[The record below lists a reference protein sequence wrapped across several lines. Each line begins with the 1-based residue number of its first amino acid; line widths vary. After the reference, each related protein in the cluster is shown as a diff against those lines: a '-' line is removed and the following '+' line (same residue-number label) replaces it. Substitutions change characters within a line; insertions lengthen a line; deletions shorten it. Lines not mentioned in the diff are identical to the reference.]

1 MKIFVIV
8 YSHFSHETMIKY
20 CDRPFK
26 NVHEVNKVIIKN
38 WNEVVEKDDI
48 AYCLG
53 NSDFWIK
60 KKLQEIF
67 FRLNGK
73 KYLIMKTHALRV
85 GKTIIWL

>member
-53 NSDFWIK
+53 NSDF
-60 KKLQEIF
+60 
-67 FRLNGK
+67 
-73 KYLIMKTHALRV
+73 
-85 GKTIIWL
+85 